1 VPVALLVVPLFL
13 LLGAVLSGAPESG
26 SEPGRQAAD
35 RQPIAEWPLPR
46 VLAEISG
53 LALTADGRLLAHN
66 DEVARIFEIDFRRG
80 AIVKSFGVGR
90 PLLRGDFEGIA
101 VAGDSIY
108 LLASNGRVVAFREGK
123 NAEEVEYRIRDPG
136 LSPECE
142 FEGIAFEPAANSL
155 VLACKDT
162 YRAADAGSLV
172 LFRLPLSG
180 AGGGRATRLSIPPG
194 RIAGFGRSDGPS
206 PTDLTI
212 DAVSGHLVLVAARAR
227 LLIELTPAGEVVRA
241 ERLPSRHVQAEGI
254 AISGGGGERFLIV
267 SDESVQWRQAT
278 ITVYRWP

>member
-1 VPVALLVVPLFL
+1 M
-13 LLGAVLSGAPESG
+13 
-26 SEPGRQAAD
+26 
-35 RQPIAEWPLPR
+35 PR
-46 VLAEISG
+46 ILAEISG

-136 LSPECE
+136 LSTECE

-180 AGGGRATRLSIPPG
+180 AGGDRAARLSIPPG

-212 DAVSGHLVLVAARAR
+212 DAGSGNLVLVAARAR
-227 LLIELTPAGEVVRA
+227 LL
-241 ERLPSRHVQAEGI
+241 
-254 AISGGGGERFLIV
+254 
-267 SDESVQWRQAT
+267 
-278 ITVYRWP
+278 